1 MQEDCPSCSQRVVVD
16 DAKAPER
23 AFSVRCPKC
32 QGIVKFPGRAAP
44 AAAPAAPPTPPPPP
58 VVSAGAGTRA
68 MSPEVLSRL
77 QRQIR
82 GSQVGPG
89 QGQVLVALGNA
100 AQANALT
107 APLVQIGYSIDT
119 LDRPEEGGRL
129 LEEGFYEVVITDQK
143 ESVPGQKESLHQ
155 RVIRLPPDSRRRI
168 FLVLLGDDFK
178 TGDGTQAY
186 ALQADLVIGR
196 DAGDVEHVLL
206 NTMAERTRLYQV
218 YLDAR
223 RRLEEAAS

>member
-1 MQEDCPSCSQRVVVD
+1 VQVDCPSCSQRVVVD

-32 QGIVKFPGRAAP
+32 QGIVKFPGRA
-44 AAAPAAPPTPPPPP
+44 PAAPPTPPPAQAAVAPLGG
-58 VVSAGAGTRA
+58 SSLT
-68 MSPEVLSRL
+68 PEVLARL

-82 GSQVGPG
+82 GTQVGPG
-89 QGQVLVALGNA
+89 QGQVLVAVTDT
-100 AQANALT
+100 AQAQALT
-107 APLVQIGYSIDT
+107 SPLVQIGYSIDA

-129 LEEGFYEVVITDQK
+129 LEEGFYEVVITNQK
-143 ESVPGQKESLHQ
+143 APVPGAAESLHQ
-155 RVIRLPPDSRRRI
+155 RVIRLAPDARRRI
-168 FLVLLGDDFK
+168 FLVLLGDEFK

-186 ALQADLVIGR
+186 AMQADLVIGR
-196 DAGDVEHVLL
+196 DAGDLEHVLL

-223 RRLEEAAS
+223 RRFEEAAS

>member
-1 MQEDCPSCSQRVVVD
+1 VQVDCPSCSQRVVVD

-32 QGIVKFPGRAAP
+32 QGIVKFPGRSP
-44 AAAPAAPPTPPPPP
+44 ASPPEATATVAERPM
-58 VVSAGAGTRA
+58 SA
-68 MSPEVLSRL
+68 EVLARL

-89 QGQVLVALGNA
+89 QGQVLVAATDA
-100 AQANALT
+100 AQAQALT
-107 APLVQIGYSIDT
+107 APLLQMGYAIDA

-129 LEEGFYEVVITDQK
+129 LEEGFYEVVITNRHTP
-143 ESVPGQKESLHQ
+143 VPGHAESLHQ
-155 RVIRLPPDSRRRI
+155 RVIHLTPDSRRRI
-168 FLVLLGDDFK
+168 FLVLLGDEFK

-186 ALQADLVIGR
+186 AMQADLVVGR
-196 DAGDVEHVLL
+196 DGGDLGHVLL

-218 YLDAR
+218 YLDAK

>member
-1 MQEDCPSCSQRVVVD
+1 MQVDCPSCSQRVVVD

-32 QGIVKFPGRAAP
+32 QGIVKFPGRGAP
-44 AAAPAAPPTPPPPP
+44 AAPAAPPTPPPPP
-58 VVSAGAGTRA
+58 AVAASDGTSA
-68 MSPEVLSRL
+68 MSPEVLNRL

-89 QGQVLVALGNA
+89 QGQVLVALGNP
-100 AQANALT
+100 AQAQALT
-107 APLVQIGYSIDT
+107 GPLVKIGYSIDT

-129 LEEGFYEVVITDQK
+129 LEEGFYEVVITDRNVA
-143 ESVPGQKESLHQ
+143 VPGQRESLHL

-186 ALQADLVIGR
+186 ALQADLVIGP
-196 DAGDVEHVLL
+196 DAGDLEHVLL

-218 YLDAR
+218 FLDAR
-223 RRLEEAAS
+223 RRFEESAG

>member
-1 MQEDCPSCSQRVVVD
+1 VQVDCPSCSQRVVVD

-32 QGIVKFPGRAAP
+32 QGIVKFPGRAASS
-44 AAAPAAPPTPPPPP
+44 PPTPPPAPAAAQGGG
-58 VVSAGAGTRA
+58 SLT
-68 MSPEVLSRL
+68 PEMLARL

-82 GSQVGPG
+82 GTQVGPG
-89 QGQVLVALGNA
+89 QGQVLVAVSET
-100 AQANALT
+100 AQAQALT
-107 APLVQIGYSIDT
+107 APLVQIGYSIDA

-129 LEEGFYEVVITDQK
+129 LEEGFYEVVITNRQAP
-143 ESVPGQKESLHQ
+143 VPGAAESLHQ
-155 RVIRLPPDSRRRI
+155 RVIRLTPDARRRI
-168 FLVLLGDDFK
+168 FLVLIGDEFK

-186 ALQADLVIGR
+186 AVQADLVVGR

-218 YLDAR
+218 FLDAR
-223 RRLEEAAS
+223 RRFEEAAS

>member
-1 MQEDCPSCSQRVVVD
+1 VQVDCPSCSQRVVVD

-32 QGIVKFPGRAAP
+32 QGIVKFPGRAPDAAPTPPPVPAVAP
-44 AAAPAAPPTPPPPP
+44 AAAPDAA
-58 VVSAGAGTRA
+58 RA
-68 MSPEVLSRL
+68 IAPEVLARL

-89 QGQVLVALGNA
+89 QGQVLVALSDP
-100 AQANALT
+100 AQARALT
-107 APLVQIGYSIDT
+107 APLTQIGYSIDT

-129 LEEGFYEVVITDQK
+129 LEEGFYEVVVTNRLAHA
-143 ESVPGQKESLHQ
+143 PGQAESLHQ

-168 FLVLLGDDFK
+168 FLVLVGDEFK
-178 TGDGTQAY
+178 TGDGSQAY
-186 ALQADLVIGR
+186 AVQADLVVGR
-196 DAGDVEHVLL
+196 DAGEVEHVLL

-218 YLDAR
+218 FLDAK

>member
-32 QGIVKFPGRAAP
+32 QGIVKFPGRAP
-44 AAAPAAPPTPPPPP
+44 AEPPAAPPPAT
-58 VVSAGAGTRA
+58 SAGAGAAST
-68 MSPEVLSRL
+68 MSPEILSRL

-89 QGQVLVALGNA
+89 QGQVLVAVTDT
-100 AQANALT
+100 AQAQALT
-107 APLVQIGYSIDT
+107 APLVQMGYAIDA

-129 LEEGFYEVVITDQK
+129 LEEGFYEVVITNRHTP
-143 ESVPGQKESLHQ
+143 VPGQAESLHQ
-155 RVIRLPPDSRRRI
+155 RVIRLTPDSRRRI
-168 FLVLLGDDFK
+168 FLVLLGDEFK

-186 ALQADLVIGR
+186 AMQADLVVGR
-196 DAGDVEHVLL
+196 DGGDLGHVLL

-218 YLDAR
+218 YLDTK

>member
-1 MQEDCPSCSQRVVVD
+1 MQVDCPSCSQRVVVD

-32 QGIVKFPGRAAP
+32 QGIVKFPGRGSTEAP
-44 AAAPAAPPTPPPPP
+44 AAAPPPPA
-58 VVSAGAGTRA
+58 AGATAAGPLT
-68 MSPEVLSRL
+68 PEILGRL

-89 QGQVLVALGNA
+89 QGQVLVAVSDT
-100 AQANALT
+100 AQAQALS
-107 APLVQIGYSIDT
+107 APLVQMGYAIDA

-129 LEEGFYEVVITDQK
+129 LEEGFYEVVITNRQTT
-143 ESVPGQKESLHQ
+143 VPGQAESLHQ
-155 RVIRLPPDSRRRI
+155 RVIRLPPDARRRI
-168 FLVLLGDDFK
+168 FLVLLGEEFK

-186 ALQADLVIGR
+186 AMQADLVIGR
-196 DAGDVEHVLL
+196 DGGDLGHLLL

-218 YLDAR
+218 FLDTR
-223 RRLEEAAS
+223 RRLEEAAG

>member
-1 MQEDCPSCSQRVVVD
+1 VQVDCPSCSQRVVVD

-32 QGIVKFPGRAAP
+32 QGIVKFPGRAP
-44 AAAPAAPPTPPPPP
+44 AEPQAPPPPGASGP
-58 VVSAGAGTRA
+58 ALGAGGL
-68 MSPEVLSRL
+68 SPEILGRL

-82 GSQVGPG
+82 GTQVGPG
-89 QGQVLVALGNA
+89 QGQVLVAVTDT
-100 AQANALT
+100 AQAQALT
-107 APLVQIGYSIDT
+107 APLVQMGYSIDA

-129 LEEGFYEVVITDQK
+129 LEEGFYEVVITNRQTP
-143 ESVPGQKESLHQ
+143 VPGQVESLHQ
-155 RVIRLPPDSRRRI
+155 RVIRLPPDARRRI
-168 FLVLLGDDFK
+168 FVVLLGDEFK

-186 ALQADLVIGR
+186 AMQADLVVGR
-196 DAGDVEHVLL
+196 DAGDLGQVLL

-218 YLDAR
+218 YLDAK

>member
-1 MQEDCPSCSQRVVVD
+1 VQVDCPSCSQRVVVD

-32 QGIVKFPGRAAP
+32 QGIVKFPGRVSAET
-44 AAAPAAPPTPPPPP
+44 PTPAPSPSP
-58 VVSAGAGTRA
+58 SATGAGSMT
-68 MSPEVLSRL
+68 PEVLSRL

-89 QGQVLVALGNA
+89 QGQVLVAVSDN
-100 AQANALT
+100 AQAQALT
-107 APLVQIGYSIDT
+107 APLVQMGYSIDA

-129 LEEGFYEVVITDQK
+129 LEEGFYEVVITNRQTP
-143 ESVPGQKESLHQ
+143 VPGQAESLHL
-155 RVIRLPPDSRRRI
+155 RVIRLTPDARRRI
-168 FLVLLGDDFK
+168 FLVLLGDEFK

-186 ALQADLVIGR
+186 AMQADLVIGR
-196 DAGDVEHVLL
+196 DGGDLGHVLL

-218 YLDAR
+218 FLDAR